1 MEKEILLEMK
11 HIGKSFGGTRALDDV
26 SITVHKGEVVGLIG
40 ENGAGKST
48 LMKILCGAHNTYDGE
63 IWMEG
68 EKIELKS
75 PAQASDYGIGII
87 YQELTVFTHMNV
99 AQNIFISNEIGGKH
113 ALTPLNDRK
122 MHMRAAQVLKEELGL
137 DIDTRTPISEL
148 GLAQRAMVE
157 IARCLIQKKKVVIM
171 DEPTASLENRER
183 ELLFQIIHRLK
194 ESGCTVIYI
203 SHYLEE
209 ILKVCDRAVVLRDGV
224 LQADRPTSE
233 LTINK
238 IIELMIGDA
247 LENQYPKEECPLG
260 DVALEIKGLTKKKAF
275 QNIDME
281 IRAGEVVGVAG
292 LVSSGKN
299 DLVRSIMGITEYDG
313 GKIFVHGKEV
323 VIKTVTDAVKK
334 KFAFIPAERKTEAI
348 FAIQDVAWNTTI
360 GSLGQLNPWALNKKK
375 EDEATT
381 RYVEELRTKVNG
393 IKQSIQDL
401 SGGNQ
406 QKVILARWLMTKP
419 DIILMEE
426 PTRGIDVKAKVDV
439 YRLINECAKKGK
451 AICVVSS
458 ENAELMGICDRI
470 IVLHDG
476 EIRAVVDPKN
486 CTQEQL
492 TYYTQ
497 TKNEEEKRNEE

>member
-1 MEKEILLEMK
+1 MAENNILLEMK
-11 HIGKSFGGTRALDDV
+11 HIGKSFGGTRALNDV
-26 SITVHKGEVVGLIG
+26 SVTIKKGEVVGLIG

-68 EKIELKS
+68 RRIELKS
-75 PAQASDYGIGII
+75 PAQAADYGIGII

-99 AQNIFISNEIGGKH
+99 AQNIFISNELGGKN
-113 ALTPLNDRK
+113 PLMPMKDRE
-122 MHMRAAQVLKEELGL
+122 MHKRAAKVLKEELGL
-137 DIDTRTPISEL
+137 DIDTHTLVSEL
-148 GLAQRAMVE
+148 GLAQREMVE
-157 IARCLIQKKKVVIM
+157 IARCLIQKKKIVIM
-171 DEPTASLENRER
+171 DEPTASLETRER
-183 ELLFQIIHRLK
+183 ELLFQIIRKLK
-194 ESGCTVIYI
+194 EGGCTVIYI

-209 ILKVCDRAVVLRDGV
+209 ILNVCDRAVVLRDGV
-224 LQADRPTSE
+224 LQADRATSE

-238 IIELMIGDA
+238 IIELMIGDS
-247 LENQYPKEECPLG
+247 LEKQYPKEDCEFG
-260 DVALEIKGLTKKKAF
+260 DVVLKVENLTKKKAF
-275 QNIDME
+275 QNINME
-281 IRAGEVVGVAG
+281 IHAGEVVGIAG

-299 DLVRSIMGITEYDG
+299 ELVRSIMGITGYDSG
-313 GKIFVHGKEV
+313 NIQVHGKDLQ
-323 VIKTVTDAVKK
+323 IKSVADAVKQ

-360 GSLGQLNPWALNKKK
+360 ASLKQLNPRALNKKK
-375 EDEATT
+375 EEGVTKQ
-381 RYVEELRTKVNG
+381 YIEELRTKVSG
-393 IKQSIQDL
+393 TRQAIQDL

-406 QKVILARWLMTKP
+406 QKVILARWLMTEP
-419 DIILMEE
+419 EIILMEE

-451 AICVVSS
+451 AICVVSG
-458 ENAELMGICDRI
+458 ENAELLGICDKI

-476 EIRAVVDPKN
+476 VIRAVVDSKE

-497 TKNEEEKRNEE
+497 TKGEEE